1 MDEITLKHIKK
12 GQYKEKIRFLFFF
25 NLMKMNST
33 SFFYYL
39 SLYNGIYI
47 IFLYYTLQLISSFIL
62 KYMTYQDN
70 ENLSI
75 NFLSFFSYAFPS
87 SLTIIK
93 SILKYILY
101 LISFFLLVFSIKSNS
116 SFSSSVI
123 LSNLSY
129 KNREENNLYAYYS
142 YSIQLAL
149 LLLNII
155 MNIQSFHY
163 FYILFIGLDLYFCWI
178 YYSIT
183 CFLYDNKKFAVF
195 SLRTH
200 SGLFHDK
207 DIYKFLEENEKF
219 EVAIQIRDEEYEE
232 RNSYKEA
239 LLNEKI

>member
-33 SFFYYL
+33 SFFYYV

-47 IFLYYTLQLISSFIL
+47 IFFYYTLQLILSLIL
-62 KYMTYQDN
+62 KYMIFQYN
-70 ENLSI
+70 ENSYI
-75 NFLSFFSYAFPS
+75 QFLSFSSYLFPS

-101 LISFFLLVFSIKSNS
+101 LISFTLLVISIKSNS
-116 SFSSSVI
+116 SFSFSVI

-129 KNREENNLYAYYS
+129 KNREENNIYSYYS
-142 YSIQLAL
+142 YSIQLTL

-155 MNIQSFHY
+155 MNLQSFHY
-163 FYILFIGLDLYFCWI
+163 FFLIFIGVDLYFCWI
-178 YYSIT
+178 HYSIT
-183 CFLYDNKKFAVF
+183 CLIYDNKKFAVF

-219 EVAIQIRDEEYEE
+219 EVAIQIRDEEYDEN
-232 RNSYKEA
+232 NSYKEA